1 MASTGLA
8 LFGER
13 RSGED
18 VRTENVTAAQAVA
31 NIVKSSLGPV
41 GLDKMLVTE
50 SGDVTITND
59 GATILSQLEIEHPAG
74 KVLVELSN
82 LQDKEVG
89 DGTTSVVILAAE
101 FLKRANELVKNHIH
115 PTSVISGF
123 NLAVHEAVKYIEQ
136 HLTLNVHEL
145 GREVLINT
153 ARTAMSSKIINQDAD
168 FFANI
173 IVDAVTAV
181 RTEKQGQVR
190 YPLRAINILKVH
202 GQGVHESQLVNGF
215 ALPNTRAADQMPKE
229 IQGARI
235 ALLDVDLRKT
245 KMAFGVQVLV
255 NDPRKLEAIRDR
267 EADITKDKIQLLLK
281 AGANVILTT
290 KGIDDMALKYFVDA
304 HAIAVRRCEK
314 EDLRRIGKATGGKL
328 ILSFADFDGDESIDP
343 SYFGAADS
351 VSQERVGDNEMI
363 YIKGCKSTAAQT
375 IVLRGAN
382 DFMLDEVERSL
393 HDSLAIVKR
402 TLESGTVV
410 AGGGAVEV
418 AVSIFLEHLAET
430 MVNPILFP
438 ALFILNSQP

>member
-1 MASTGLA
+1 
-8 LFGER
+8 
-13 RSGED
+13 
-18 VRTENVTAAQAVA
+18 
-31 NIVKSSLGPV
+31 
-41 GLDKMLVTE
+41 
-50 SGDVTITND
+50 
-59 GATILSQLEIEHPAG
+59 
-74 KVLVELSN
+74 
-82 LQDKEVG
+82 
-89 DGTTSVVILAAE
+89 
-101 FLKRANELVKNHIH
+101 LVKNHIH

-123 NLAVHEAVKYIEQ
+123 TLAVHEAVKYIEQ
-136 HLTLNVHEL
+136 NLTLNVHEL

-153 ARTAMSSKIINQDAD
+153 AKTSMSSKITNQDSD

-173 IVDAVTAV
+173 VVDAVTAV

-190 YPLRAINILKVH
+190 YPLRAINLLKVH

-215 ALPNTRAADQMPKE
+215 ALPNTRAAEQMPKTLHKVK
-229 IQGARI
+229 I

-267 EADITKDKIQLLLK
+267 EADITKDKIQMLLK
-281 AGANVILTT
+281 AGANVVLTT

-304 HAIAVRRCEK
+304 GAIAVRRCDQ

-328 ILSFADFDGDESIDP
+328 ILSFADLEGEESIDP
-343 SYFGAADS
+343 SWFGDAET

-382 DFMLDEVERSL
+382 DFMLDEIERSL
-393 HDSLAIVKR
+393 NDSLAIVKR

-410 AGGGAVEV
+410 AGGGSVET

-430 MVNPILFP
+430 MVSFEF
-438 ALFILNSQP
+438 ALAMF